1 MRLAV
6 RQLILYAGCL
16 FIVACLRRLLPAF
29 PVGFF
34 PSFAS
39 ENGLEDIETG
49 LILAAYPLGMSIS
62 SQFAPKIVWRLGP
75 RRACMFSLAAM
86 APFVAMFGFVPD
98 VSNEKGARVAL
109 FLSLLVLCWTG
120 CGTSRDDM
128 LHPDY
133 GEFQDEPAVGDGGG
147 DYRMRSRCC
156 RTL

>member
-1 MRLAV
+1 MSCVLLAMRLAV

-75 RRACMFSLAAM
+75 RRACMFSLAAIM
-86 APFVAMFGFVPD
+86 ALFVAMFGFVPD
-98 VSNEKGARVAL
+98 VSTEVGARVAL
-109 FLSLLVLCWTG
+109 FFSSSFFAGLAAGLPETTCYISFLK
-120 CGTSRDDM
+120 
-128 LHPDY
+128 
-133 GEFQDEPAVGDGGG
+133 
-147 DYRMRSRCC
+147 RS
-156 RTL
+156 